1 MSETLKFGNGQ
12 WAVKEGSAL
21 AYNDENGNFKPL
33 PFTFDR
39 STSATRVNKEG
50 LIEVVSNNEPRI
62 DFLNDSKGALLLE
75 PSRSNLLTYSE
86 AFDNAYWTKSNTLIL
101 TNEIISP
108 NGTLTSEKLYED
120 TANSTKLIFKTGLST
135 LGTISVF
142 AKKADDNNRLFQ
154 IRRDGGSNSWSW
166 FDLEDGTI
174 QSEENGI
181 ASIDKLD
188 NGWYRCSFT
197 PTNSNGTIVFGISN
211 GSLGRSV
218 SYQGDGTSGVYI
230 YGAQLEQGSYATSYI
245 PTQGSIG
252 TRVAEVVNNTN
263 SLMSGLTDMAMFV
276 DYQLPNGNS
285 AGFRNQLGFRDNFN
299 ADFYMIQFPNSNTH
313 EFRYRGVSGVNVDMT
328 PSISE
333 QDFGLRRKILY
344 TKTGTTLKVFCNGV
358 KVSTVTNASAT
369 TFSTT
374 PERLNAGDNYDFDM
388 DIKEWK
394 LYNNGF
400 TDQEAIALTTI

>member
-1 MSETLKFGNGQ
+1 MANTLKFGNGQ
-12 WAVKEGSAL
+12 WATKKGSTL

-33 PFTFDR
+33 PFNFER
-39 STSATRVNKEG
+39 STSATRVNKQG
-50 LIEVVSNNEPRI
+50 LIEVVPNNEPRI

-75 PSRSNLLTYSE
+75 PTRSNFILYSQDFSN
-86 AFDNAYWTKSNTLIL
+86 AAWNTSSTRSVDFVPTSTIDPQGKTNAYRVTSTASNNQVAIFGSIVLGQTY
-101 TNEIISP
+101 TNSI
-108 NGTLTSEKLYED
+108 Y
-120 TANSTKLIFKTGLST
+120 
-135 LGTISVF
+135 
-142 AKKADDNNRLFQ
+142 
-154 IRRDGGSNSWSW
+154 IRRVSGSGDIVLRN
-166 FDLEDGTI
+166 I
-174 QSEENGI
+174 NNEENHFQV
-181 ASIDKLD
+181 SVDD
-188 NGWYRCSFT
+188 GWKRIETSAT
-197 PTNSNGTIVFGISN
+197 STSTFGRLYIN
-211 GSLGRSV
+211 LKTV
-218 SYQGDGTSGVYI
+218 GDAI
-230 YGAQLEQGSYATSYI
+230 EIWGAQVEAGSYATSYI

-285 AGFRNQLGFRDNFN
+285 AGFRNQLGFRDNVN
-299 ADFYMIQFPNSNTH
+299 ANFYMIQFPNSNTH

-333 QDFGLRRKILY
+333 QDFGLRRKLLY

-358 KVSTVTNASAT
+358 EVSTVTNASAT

-374 PERLNAGDNYDFDM
+374 PEILNAGDNYDIDM

>member
-1 MSETLKFGNGQ
+1 MANTLKFGNEQ
-12 WAVKEGSAL
+12 WATKKGSTL

-33 PFTFDR
+33 PFNFER
-39 STSATRVNKEG
+39 STSATRVNKQG
-50 LIEVVSNNEPRI
+50 LIEVVPNNEPRI

-75 PSRSNLLTYSE
+75 PTRSNFILYSQDFSN
-86 AFDNAYWTKSNTLIL
+86 AAWNTSSTRSVDFVPTSTIDPQGKTNAYRVTSTASNNQVAIFGSIVLGQTY
-101 TNEIISP
+101 TNSI
-108 NGTLTSEKLYED
+108 Y
-120 TANSTKLIFKTGLST
+120 
-135 LGTISVF
+135 
-142 AKKADDNNRLFQ
+142 
-154 IRRDGGSNSWSW
+154 IRRVSGSGDIVLRN
-166 FDLEDGTI
+166 I
-174 QSEENGI
+174 NNEENHFQV
-181 ASIDKLD
+181 SVDD
-188 NGWYRCSFT
+188 GWKRIETSAT
-197 PTNSNGTIVFGISN
+197 STSTFGRLYIN
-211 GSLGRSV
+211 LKTV
-218 SYQGDGTSGVYI
+218 GDAI
-230 YGAQLEQGSYATSYI
+230 EIWGAQVEAGSYATSYI

-285 AGFRNQLGFRDNFN
+285 AGFRNQLGFRDNVN
-299 ADFYMIQFPNSNTH
+299 ANFYMIQFPNSNTH

-333 QDFGLRRKILY
+333 QDFGLRRKLLY

-358 KVSTVTNASAT
+358 EVSTVTNASAT

-374 PERLNAGDNYDFDM
+374 PEILNAGDNYDIDM

>member
-1 MSETLKFGNGQ
+1 MANTLNVGNGN
-12 WAVKEGSAL
+12 WATKENSLLG
-21 AYNDENGNFKPL
+21 YNSENGNYKPL
-33 PFTFDR
+33 PFDFTRASNGTF
-39 STSATRVNKEG
+39 VNKSG
-50 LIEVVSNNEPRI
+50 LIETVGSGEPRI
-62 DFLNDSKGALLLE
+62 DFLGNTSGALLLE
-75 PSRSNLLTYSE
+75 PQRSNLVQYSE

-230 YGAQLEQGSYATSYI
+230 WGAQLEQGSYATSYI

-252 TRVAEVVNNTN
+252 TRVAESCSQTPPSGIIN
-263 SLMSGLTDMAMFV
+263 SSEGVLFANVKFDV
-276 DYQLPNGNS
+276 DYAFISISDGTTNNYIMFGIPNGS
-285 AGFRNQLGFRDNFN
+285 TYLRAIGQSDGGTIDYVFTSTSIGFDFN
-299 ADFYMIQFPNSNTH
+299 KIAVSFKDSEYKFYI
-313 EFRYRGVSGVNVDMT
+313 
-328 PSISE
+328 
-333 QDFGLRRKILY
+333 
-344 TKTGTTLKVFCNGV
+344 NGV
-358 KVSTVTNASAT
+358 KVNEQLSGSA
-369 TFSTT
+369 
-374 PERLNAGDNYDFDM
+374 PLNMANLQFAQGNNSNILYGNVKDL
-388 DIKEWK
+388 K
-394 LYNNGF
+394 LYNTAL
-400 TDQEAIALTTI
+400 TDQELINLTKI